1 MMALRPLDNDDL
13 SPSSAPLAVRV
24 VGTVAV
30 VIVGLLLLRWV
41 FGIVWLLIR
50 LGIVVALV
58 AGAFYLYREFARK
71 DA

>member
-1 MMALRPLDNDDL
+1 MAIRPMDNDEV
-13 SPSSAPLAVRV
+13 SPSSMPLAVRV

-30 VIVGLLLLRWV
+30 VIVGLLLVRWI
-41 FGIVWLLIR
+41 FGVLWMLIR

-58 AGAFYLYREFARK
+58 AGAFYLYREFTRK